1 MLEGKKRDVIAREI
15 RDARNAAHAVSG
27 NRKKYNECI
36 KKMLIYGKKRRQIP
50 RKKKRGNLR
59 LIFYWKKKRY

>member
-36 KKMLIYGKKRRQIP
+36 KRCSYTA
-50 RKKKRGNLR
+50 RKVDKYHVKSKRGEINDRVCKL
-59 LIFYWKKKRY
+59 